1 MKFVHGVLSSCCA
14 TQNRSFS
21 DKNWALDIPAKKKEI
36 LKFLM
41 ITLLSKTANIYAV
54 VTDFGRISFY
64 NEKDELLLK
73 EYYRCWEYGTSD
85 WKDLDTIIMQRAA
98 ARTYRAVG
106 GDNYA
111 LSVRFEADDN
121 ENSFG
126 MGQYQQ
132 PQFDLKGCTLELAS
146 ENTLSKRSLSC
157 I

>member
-1 MKFVHGVLSSCCA
+1 MVHFSSSAARKYKICPWCRTSYFA
-14 TQNRSFS
+14 LRKIEAFLIRTGLLISAKGNIEIF
-21 DKNWALDIPAKKKEI
+21 DDYAVVKNG
-36 LKFLM
+36 
-41 ITLLSKTANIYAV
+41 NIYAV

-73 EYYRCWEYGTSD
+73 EYYRCWEYGTKD

-111 LSVRFEADDN
+111 LSVRFEAMITGC
-121 ENSFG
+121 FG
-126 MGQYQQ
+126 MGRYQ
-132 PQFDLKGCTLELAS
+132 
-146 ENTLSKRSLSC
+146 RSVA

>member
-1 MKFVHGVLSSCCA
+1 MRNGS
-14 TQNRSFS
+14 
-21 DKNWALDIPAKKKEI
+21 
-36 LKFLM
+36 
-41 ITLLSKTANIYAV
+41 IYAV

-73 EYYRCWEYGTSD
+73 EYYRSWDYGTKD

-121 ENSFG
+121 ENTLWPIF
-126 MGQYQQ
+126 MGI
-132 PQFDLKGCTLELAS
+132 
-146 ENTLSKRSLSC
+146 R
-157 I
+157 

>member
-1 MKFVHGVLSSCCA
+1 MGCRTSCSRY
-14 TQNRSFS
+14 TKSKLS
-21 DKNWALDIPAKKKEI
+21 DKDWALDVPAKADGKIELFDDHAI
-36 LKFLM
+36 VRNG
-41 ITLLSKTANIYAV
+41 SIYAV

-73 EYYRCWEYGTSD
+73 EYYRCWEYGTKD

-121 ENSFG
+121 EKLFG

-132 PQFDLKGCTLELAS
+132 PQFEFKGLHTGARS
-146 ENTLSKRSLSC
+146 EKYAGKCSLSC